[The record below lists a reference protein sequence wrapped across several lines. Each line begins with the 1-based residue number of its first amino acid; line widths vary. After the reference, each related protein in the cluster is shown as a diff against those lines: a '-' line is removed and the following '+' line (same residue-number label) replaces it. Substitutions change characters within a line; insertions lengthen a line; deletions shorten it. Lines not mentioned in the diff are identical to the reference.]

1 MKSDQYPSFNMIQP
15 NSVCVEIGTWEG
27 DYSWEILKNTTCK
40 KLYCV
45 DPYRHFQSD
54 EYPDGMNNLTQEQF
68 DRKFE
73 TVKRRFAEFGDRVE
87 FLRMTSSDAASKFE
101 NESLDFVYIDGN
113 HDYKFVLNDI
123 MLWYPK
129 VKVGGYLTG
138 DDVYSTNLA
147 EHDQDGNVTRVWG
160 PNSWGKYGT
169 YTAVVEGKRRLGYD
183 FRVDQTQ
190 FIIQKHI

>member
-1 MKSDQYPSFNMIQP
+1 MKNDQWPSFRKIPP

-45 DPYRHFQSD
+45 DPYRRFPNG
-54 EYPDGMNNLTQEQF
+54 EYPDAMNTLTQEQF
-68 DRKFE
+68 DEKFN
-73 TVKRRFAEFGDRVE
+73 TVKQRFAQFGDRVE
-87 FLRMTSSDAASKFE
+87 FLRMTSSEAVSMFV

-129 VKVGGYLTG
+129 VKIGGYLTG
-138 DDVYSTNLA
+138 DDVYSTDPA
-147 EHDQDGNVTRVWG
+147 EHGKDGNVQRNWG
-160 PNSWGKYGT
+160 GPIWSKYGT
-169 YTAVVEGKRRLGYD
+169 YTAVVEGKRRLGYE
-183 FRVDQTQ
+183 FEIDQTQ
-190 FIIQKHI
+190 FIIQKHE